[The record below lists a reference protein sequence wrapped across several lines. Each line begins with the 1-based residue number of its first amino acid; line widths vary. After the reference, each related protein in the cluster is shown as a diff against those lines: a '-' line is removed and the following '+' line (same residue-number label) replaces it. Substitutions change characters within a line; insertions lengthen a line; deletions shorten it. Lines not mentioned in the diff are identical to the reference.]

1 VAPQFKNRLV
11 GVIILVALVVIFLPA
26 IIDGKKVT
34 YQQEFEST
42 PINPNLK
49 QHTKSISI
57 NVPVANNDADNDSSS
72 NGDAIEVAPID
83 DWQVEEV
90 APTVEVATNQS
101 NEVAVM
107 IEPEP
112 LKIEKP
118 VAVTKP
124 VELAKK
130 VEATKPAEVAKK
142 AEAAKPAEVVKPKPA
157 PVVTSAEPAWTIQLG
172 AFQNKANIDSLLDK
186 LKKAGYQAHSV
197 PKTVVDGQLTRVFV
211 GPDVSKSKL
220 ENMLPP
226 LKELTNLNG
235 KILAF
240 NPIAP

>member
-1 VAPQFKNRLV
+1 MAPQFKNRLV

-42 PINPNLK
+42 PINPDLK
-49 QHTKSISI
+49 QHTRSISV
-57 NVPVANNDADNDSSS
+57 NVPLAEKTDDFNNEPTD
-72 NGDAIEVAPID
+72 GDEETTPID
-83 DWQVEEV
+83 DWKVEEV
-90 APTVEVATNQS
+90 APTVEVTNNQS
-101 NEVAVM
+101 IETAVQ
-107 IEPEP
+107 IDPQ
-112 LKIEKP
+112 P
-118 VAVTKP
+118 V
-124 VELAKK
+124 K
-130 VEATKPAEVAKK
+130 VVKPAEVAKPVQ
-142 AEAAKPAEVVKPKPA
+142 AAKPTPA
-157 PVVTSAEPAWTIQLG
+157 PVSVAVAKPVVTAPVVSSSDSAWTIQLG
-172 AFQNKANIDSLLDK
+172 AFQNKANIDSLLEK

-220 ENMLPP
+220 EKMLPS

-235 KILAF
+235 KILVF

>member
-42 PINPNLK
+42 PINPDLK
-49 QHTKSISI
+49 QHTKSISV
-57 NVPVANNDADNDSSS
+57 NVPMSNKTDDFNNQPTD
-72 NGDAIEVAPID
+72 GDEDIAPID
-83 DWQVEEV
+83 DWKVEEV
-90 APTVEVATNQS
+90 APTVEVSS
-101 NEVAVM
+101 NESIDRAVQ
-107 IEPEP
+107 IDPQP
-112 LKIEKP
+112 VKVVKP
-118 VAVTKP
+118 VEVTKP
-124 VELAKK
+124 VQ
-130 VEATKPAEVAKK
+130 VAK
-142 AEAAKPAEVVKPKPA
+142 PTPA
-157 PVVTSAEPAWTIQLG
+157 PVSVAVSKPVVTAPVISSSDSAWTIQLG
-172 AFQNKANIDSLLDK
+172 AFQNKVNIDSLLDK
-186 LKKAGYQAHSV
+186 LKKAGYPAHSV

-211 GPDVSKSKL
+211 GPDVSKAKL
-220 ENMLPP
+220 EKMLPS

>member
-42 PINPNLK
+42 PINPDLK
-49 QHTKSISI
+49 QHTRSISV
-57 NVPVANNDADNDSSS
+57 NVPISKAVDDINSQPTD
-72 NGDAIEVAPID
+72 GDEETAPID
-83 DWQVEEV
+83 DWKVEEV
-90 APTVEVATNQS
+90 APTVEVTNNQPV
-101 NEVAVM
+101 NVPVQ

-112 LKIEKP
+112 VK
-118 VAVTKP
+118 VVKP
-124 VELAKK
+124 VE
-130 VEATKPAEVAKK
+130 EV
-142 AEAAKPAEVVKPKPA
+142 KPA
-157 PVVTSAEPAWTIQLG
+157 PVVKAAPVSVAVAKPIVSPSEPAWTIQLG

-211 GPDVSKSKL
+211 GPDVSKAKL
-220 ENMLPP
+220 EKMLPS

-235 KILAF
+235 KILVF

>member
-1 VAPQFKNRLV
+1 MAPQFKNRLV

-42 PINPNLK
+42 PINPDLK
-49 QHTKSISI
+49 QHTKSISV
-57 NVPVANNDADNDSSS
+57 NVPMSNKTDDFNNQPTD
-72 NGDAIEVAPID
+72 GDEDIAPID
-83 DWQVEEV
+83 DWKVEEV
-90 APTVEVATNQS
+90 APTVEVSS
-101 NEVAVM
+101 NESIDRAVQ
-107 IEPEP
+107 IDPQP
-112 LKIEKP
+112 VKVVKP
-118 VAVTKP
+118 VEVTKP
-124 VELAKK
+124 VQ
-130 VEATKPAEVAKK
+130 VAK
-142 AEAAKPAEVVKPKPA
+142 PTPA
-157 PVVTSAEPAWTIQLG
+157 PVSVAVSKPVVTAPVISSSDSAWTIQLG
-172 AFQNKANIDSLLDK
+172 AFQNKVNIDSLLDK
-186 LKKAGYQAHSV
+186 LKKAGYPAHSV

-220 ENMLPP
+220 EKMLPS